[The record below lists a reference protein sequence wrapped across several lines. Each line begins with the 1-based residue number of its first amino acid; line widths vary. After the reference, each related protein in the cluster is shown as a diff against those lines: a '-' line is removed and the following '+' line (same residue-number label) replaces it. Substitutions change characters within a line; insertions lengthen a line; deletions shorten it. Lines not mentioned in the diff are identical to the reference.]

1 MTSKALTLK
10 GMTDGS
16 GCTARTVR
24 YYERE
29 GLLKA
34 TRTTGGHRLFAPVE
48 LERLRFIIQLR
59 EAGWALE
66 EVTEFLSVR
75 QGPSSEVASWAN
87 FDRLLA
93 AHIGRLER
101 KIEVLGQL
109 RADLGNTAALLPVCR
124 ECVQLLEPSRRPA
137 CGACERMPPIDALPV
152 SFRLSWRAPEL
163 AQAGFDEAGADE
175 VGADEVGAD
184 EVGADEVGADEAGGD
199 EVGDEAA
206 Q

>member
-1 MTSKALTLK
+1 MTALTLK

-29 GLLKA
+29 GLLRA
-34 TRTTGGHRLFAPVE
+34 TRTSGGHRLFAPVE

-59 EAGWALE
+59 EAGWALD

-75 QGPSSEVASWAN
+75 DRPASDLEAWTR

-93 AHIGRLER
+93 LQIERLER
-101 KIEVLGQL
+101 KIEVLTQL
-109 RADLGNTAALLPVCR
+109 RADLGQTAALLPVCR
-124 ECVQLLEPSRRPA
+124 ACVHQQGAAHGAGCQTECQQ
-137 CGACERMPPIDALPV
+137 CDRMPPVGALPS
-152 SFRLSWRAPEL
+152 SFRLSWRAREL
-163 AQAGFDEAGADE
+163 ADAAFDEPGAD
-175 VGADEVGAD
+175 AL
-184 EVGADEVGADEAGGD
+184 
-199 EVGDEAA
+199 GDEAA

>member
-1 MTSKALTLK
+1 MTGKALTLK

-29 GLLKA
+29 GLLRA
-34 TRTTGGHRLFAPVE
+34 TRTSGGHRLFAPVE

-59 EAGWALE
+59 EAGWALD
-66 EVTEFLSVR
+66 EVTEFLAVR
-75 QGPSSEVASWAN
+75 EPPKSDLEAWTH

-93 AHIGRLER
+93 LQIERLER

-109 RADLGNTAALLPVCR
+109 RADLGQTAALLPVCR
-124 ECVQLLEPSRRPA
+124 ACVQRHDAATRPD
-137 CGACERMPPIDALPV
+137 CGECERMPALATLPS
-152 SFRLSWRAPEL
+152 SFRLSWRAREL
-163 AQAGFDEAGADE
+163 EAVAFDEPDADE
-175 VGADEVGAD
+175 LQGPRDDDPEVADATDPGAH
-184 EVGADEVGADEAGGD
+184 
-199 EVGDEAA
+199 GDEAA